1 MAKNSPAWLRN
12 QKRLA
17 ELGVLGPSNKN
28 VFSDSYGTAGNGL
41 AGVKA
46 AQLQYGPDVYTKEE
60 AANLAQTGRVPGPTA
75 TKALFN
81 TATSN
86 STSTQTT
93 KDNAEV
99 FDLPKSEI
107 SSSSPDAATNFDLDK
122 FDILLSRLE
131 ASKGRQERQR
141 SVEGRRDI
149 FLKGLA
155 SMMSN
160 F

>member
-1 MAKNSPAWLRN
+1 MSKKRN
-12 QKRLA
+12 QKKLA
-17 ELGVLGPSNKN
+17 GWG
-28 VFSDSYGTAGNGL
+28 FSGSYGTAGGGL
-41 AGVKA
+41 AAVKKK
-46 AQLQYGPDVYTKEE
+46 QMQSGPTAYTKEE
-60 AANLAQTGRVPGPTA
+60 AASLAQTGRLGPTP
-75 TKALFN
+75 TTTLFN

-86 STSTQTT
+86 STPTQTT

-107 SSSSPDAATNFDLDK
+107 SPSSPDAATNFDLDK

-131 ASKGRQERQR
+131 ASKGRQQRQR
-141 SVEGRRDI
+141 SVEGRKDI

-155 SMMSN
+155 SMMSK